1 MAAKLDDWLLEL
13 LGMKEKKLPESPT
26 FHPGD
31 LVITLARGN
40 LGIVTRYYW
49 NPRHFVWEYL
59 VFLDGNDKIC
69 GKRVLELVQR
79 KEKNGTIEV

>member
-1 MAAKLDDWLLEL
+1 MEMATELDDWLLEL
-13 LGMKEKKLPESPT
+13 LGMKEKKLPESPV

-31 LVITLARGN
+31 LVQQLLPQK

-59 VFLDGNDKIC
+59 VFFGEYNVIR
-69 GKRVLELVQR
+69 GKRALKLVQR
-79 KEKNGTIEV
+79 KE